1 MSEPAREA
9 LKDRNQL
16 YRHYRVAKTAEHEEL
31 FALPEYGDR
40 LRRFNATLGHFGI
53 ADSGALLLAR
63 AEGKPVVAI
72 AAIYQRS
79 PVTLRSSSV
88 TNLM

>member
-1 MSEPAREA
+1 MNARGCAVSEPAREA

-16 YRHYRVAKTAEHEEL
+16 YRHYRIAKTAEYERL

-53 ADSGALLLAR
+53 ADKRSNGRLCARPELHLA
-63 AEGKPVVAI
+63 A
-72 AAIYQRS
+72 
-79 PVTLRSSSV
+79 
-88 TNLM
+88 